1 MAVTERRGAGTLD
14 VERIKADFPI
24 LERTSHG
31 KRLVYLDSANTSQ
44 KPRKVIDTITEYY
57 ERHNANLYRAVYE
70 LAEEATAMFEGAR
83 ISLSR
88 FIGAPDPSTVVFTR
102 GTTESINLIAHAWG
116 RRFLREGDEILFSE
130 MEHHSNI
137 VPWQLVAG
145 ATGAVTRL
153 VPIED
158 DGTLDPSKV
167 EALITDRTKV
177 LAITGQSNVLG
188 TMPSI
193 RRLTESAHAVG
204 AIVVVD
210 GAQLVPHNPV
220 DVAELGV
227 DFLTVSGHKMLGPT
241 ASGGLYGRLELLD
254 AMDPFLGGGEM
265 IMEVFP
271 DHSTFKAPPHKFEAG
286 TMNIAEEIGL
296 AAAIEYLESLGMESV
311 RSHERELT
319 AYGLEALESVGARVF
334 GPKDH
339 ELRGGPLVLVQG
351 HPSTRPGPGARSG
364 GGVRAARTSL
374 RAGPDAAVGGAGD
387 DTGLVLRV
395 QHEGGRGRAD
405 RGARESGGVLWRL
418 TSCTRKSSST
428 ITRTRGTSVRC
439 RTPSSRA
446 RRTTRCA
453 ATRSPC
459 SRTWTG
465 ARCSMSRSLGRGARS
480 VRARPR

>member
-14 VERIKADFPI
+14 AKRIKADFPI

-31 KRLVYLDSANTSQ
+31 KPLVYLDSANTSQ
-44 KPRKVIDTITEYY
+44 KPRSVIDTITEYY

-83 ISLSR
+83 TTLAR

-102 GTTESINLIAHAWG
+102 GTTESINLVANAWG
-116 RRFLREGDEILFSE
+116 RKFLREGDEILFTE

-137 VPWQLVAG
+137 VPWQLVAA

-153 VPIED
+153 IPIED

-167 EALITDRTKV
+167 EALLTDRTKV

-188 TMPSI
+188 TMPALE
-193 RRLTESAHAVG
+193 RLTASAHAVG

-220 DVAELGV
+220 DVAALGV
-227 DFLTVSGHKMLGPT
+227 DFLTISGHKMLGPT

-265 IMEVFP
+265 IMEVYP

-296 AAAIEYLESLGMESV
+296 AAAIEYLEALGMENV
-311 RSHERELT
+311 RNHERELT
-319 AYGLEALESVGARVF
+319 AYGLEALRGGGGDGVRPE
-334 GPKDH
+334 GP
-339 ELRGGPLVLVQG
+339 RAPRWGPLVLVQG
-351 HPSTRPGPGARSG
+351 HPSARPGAGARPG
-364 GGVRAARTSL
+364 GGVRAPRPSL
-374 RAGPDAAVGGAGD
+374 RAAPDAAAGGAGD
-387 DTGLVLRV
+387 DASLVLRV
-395 QHEGGRGRAD
+395 QHEGGRGRAG
-405 RGARESGGVLWRL
+405 RRRSRRRREFFGA
-418 TSCTRKSSST
+418 
-428 ITRTRGTSVRC
+428 
-439 RTPSSRA
+439 
-446 RRTTRCA
+446 
-453 ATRSPC
+453 
-459 SRTWTG
+459 
-465 ARCSMSRSLGRGARS
+465 
-480 VRARPR
+480 